1 MTKEKILGMY
11 EAISKTAEIIC
22 KNSTDCGGCPFC
34 AMHTST
40 VVLETGASLQTGCV
54 MALVQFTVEHNLPK
68 EDTK

>member
-11 EAISKTAEIIC
+11 ESISKIAELIC
-22 KNSTDCGGCPFC
+22 KNSSDCCGCPFC

-54 MALVQFTVEHNLPK
+54 MALLQFTAEHNMAK
-68 EDTK
+68 EV